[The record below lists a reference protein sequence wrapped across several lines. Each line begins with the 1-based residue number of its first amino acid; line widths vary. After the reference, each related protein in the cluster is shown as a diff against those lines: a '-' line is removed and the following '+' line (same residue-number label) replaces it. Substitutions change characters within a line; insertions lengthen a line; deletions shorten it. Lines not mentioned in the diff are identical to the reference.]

1 MKQLL
6 LFIIIALFVSC
17 GTNNKQIIKIPPKI
31 NVVAFDTLLK
41 KTSDG
46 WFYKGNLF
54 SGYVVQ
60 IEKDGRI
67 VYSLPVIEGKENGIA
82 KGIYNT
88 GEKLMERNF
97 INGKREGGFKQWW
110 PNGNLRYVFNYKN
123 DVYEG
128 AQYVYFPNK
137 KKQQISHYLLG
148 ELDGL
153 QSIWDAKGELISNYT
168 YKNKELYGIITAKN
182 CMPNGH

>member
-1 MKQLL
+1 M
-6 LFIIIALFVSC
+6 
-17 GTNNKQIIKIPPKI
+17 
-31 NVVAFDTLLK
+31 
-41 KTSDG
+41 
-46 WFYKGNLF
+46 F

-110 PNGNLRYVFNYKN
+110 PNGK
-123 DVYEG
+123 VYCEREG
-128 AQYVYFPNK
+128 FRKIV
-137 KKQQISHYLLG
+137 
-148 ELDGL
+148 
-153 QSIWDAKGELISNYT
+153 
-168 YKNKELYGIITAKN
+168 
-182 CMPNGH
+182 